1 MSGLNLTLQAGT
13 TPYGAQLPGNCQALV
28 NFIAAYVGIAGGGNF
43 NGINYGSTTPAPA
56 NRGLPWFKTDTFG
69 NPIGLFSWNGTTWAA
84 TPTQLSSGTFA
95 NAPSNPAV
103 GSVYYA
109 TDIGCTIIYSTSG
122 WTTLAGTV
130 GDVKEVQATDITTAL
145 NSNPGWVQDT
155 GSIGCVVAAAGPATS
170 ISSGYGYGTILGE
183 ETHTLSI
190 NEIPAHTH
198 PVSANQN
205 NATASGNVGNP
216 SGILADHSA
225 AATGSTGGS
234 AAHNNLQP
242 TVYYWRLVK
251 SF

>member
-69 NPIGLFSWNGTTWAA
+69 NPIGLFSWNGTTWTA
-84 TPTQLSSGTFA
+84 TPTQLASGTFA
-95 NAPSNPAV
+95 NAPSAPSV
-103 GSVYYA
+103 GSLYYA
-109 TDIGCTIIYSTSG
+109 TDIGATIVYSSSG
-122 WTTLAGTV
+122 WTTLSGVV
-130 GDVKEVQATDITTAL
+130 GDVKEVTAPSLTIAL
-145 NSNPGWVQDT
+145 NNNPGWVQHT
-155 GSIGCVVAAAGPATS
+155 ASIGCVIAAAGPATS
-170 ISSGYGYGTILGE
+170 ISSAQSPGTVLGE

-205 NATASGNVGNP
+205 NAAASGNVGNP

-234 AAHNNLQP
+234 AAHNNIQP
-242 TVYYWRLVK
+242 TCYLYRLVK
-251 SF
+251 MF